1 MTHPEA
7 PVKETL
13 FRGARAAVDE
23 PVQVSRTDGDYSAGK
38 LTGVSLIAQG
48 EALGHDM
55 WIDDVT
61 LQQVAKYANQSN
73 NGIKSRFTHPSMS
86 ADGMGRH
93 LGRLKNVRVEG
104 EKVVGDLH
112 FAQSAHSTPEGD
124 LAEYVMQLAEEDP
137 AAAGLSIVFE
147 HDREAEQEYMSE
159 HTTDSFE
166 SPDEKNMRNLPHVR
180 LEKLRA
186 ADIVDEPAANPEGLF
201 DRQGLARD
209 VDDLLTYAAG
219 FSDTK
224 PKALA
229 FGVDADRASQ
239 FLRRWL
245 DRHQFSIVPRDQEI
259 PEMSEKPEV
268 VEAVA
273 SDSAPAAESFTREDF
288 LSELSAYVDR
298 FGSENGQKWFSEGI
312 ELEEALGRQCETLS
326 EQVEQLKSELSDA
339 KEQLEAAASVGEEPI
354 DVGELQVNDKA
365 RLSDFFQS
373 QSEN

>member
-1 MTHPEA
+1 MTHPEV

-13 FRGARAAVDE
+13 FRGARATVSE
-23 PVQVSRTDGDYSAGK
+23 PVQVSRTDGHYGAGK
-38 LTGVSLIAQG
+38 LTGVSLIAKG

-55 WIDDVT
+55 WIDEMT
-61 LQQVAKYANQSN
+61 LQQVAEFANQSN

-93 LGRLKNVRVEG
+93 LGRLRNVRVEG
-104 EKVVGDLH
+104 EKVIGDLH

-147 HDREAEQEYMSE
+147 HDREAEQKYMSE
-159 HTTDSFE
+159 YGETSFE
-166 SPDEKNMRNLPHVR
+166 SPDENNYRNLPHVR

-186 ADIVDEPAANPEGLF
+186 ADVVDEPAANPEGLF

-219 FSDTK
+219 FSEEK

-245 DRHQFSIVPRDQEI
+245 DRHQFSIVSRNEEFPKMSDQN
-259 PEMSEKPEV
+259 EV
-268 VEAVA
+268 VEAVT
-273 SDSAPAAESFTREDF
+273 SDSAPAADSFSREDF
-288 LSELSAYVDR
+288 LSELSAYVDQ

-312 ELEEALGRQCETLS
+312 ELQEALGRQCELLS

-365 RLSDFFQS
+365 RLADFFKN

>member
-1 MTHPEA
+1 MTHPEL

-13 FRGARAAVDE
+13 FRGARASVDE
-23 PVQVSRTDGDYSAGK
+23 PVQISRVGGDYNAG
-38 LTGVSLIAQG
+38 LLSGVSLIAKG

-55 WIDDVT
+55 WIDEVT
-61 LQQVAKYANQSN
+61 LMQVAEFANQSN

-93 LGRLKNVRVEG
+93 LGRLKDVRVEG
-104 EKVVGDLH
+104 EKVIGDLH
-112 FAQSAHSTPEGD
+112 FAQSAHATPEGD
-124 LAEYVMQLAEEDP
+124 LAEYVMKLAEEDP

-147 HDREAEQEYMSE
+147 HDQEAEQQFMTKFSK
-159 HTTDSFE
+159 DSFM
-166 SPDEKNMRNLPHVR
+166 SPDEDNLRNLPHVR
-180 LEKLRA
+180 LA
-186 ADIVDEPAANPEGLF
+186 
-201 DRQGLARD
+201 LARD

-245 DRHQFSIVPRDQEI
+245 DRHQFSIVPRNEEL
-259 PEMSEKPEV
+259 PEMSEQPEV
-268 VEAVA
+268 VEVPRNEELPEMSEQPEVVESVT
-273 SDSAPAAESFTREDF
+273 SDSAPVVESFTREDF

-312 ELEEALGRQCETLS
+312 ELQEALGRQCEMLA
-326 EQVEQLKSELSDA
+326 EQVEQLKSELSEA

-354 DVGELQVNDKA
+354 DVGELQINDKK
-365 RLSDFFQS
+365 RLSDFFS
-373 QSEN
+373 NQSEN

>member
-1 MTHPEA
+1 MTHPEL

-13 FRGARAAVDE
+13 FRGARATVDE
-23 PVQVSRTDGDYSAGK
+23 PVQISRVGGDYNAG
-38 LTGVSLIAQG
+38 LLSGVSLIAKG

-55 WIDDVT
+55 WIDEVT
-61 LQQVAKYANQSN
+61 LMQVAEFANQSN

-93 LGRLKNVRVEG
+93 LGRLKDVRVEG
-104 EKVVGDLH
+104 EKVIGDLH
-112 FAQSAHSTPEGD
+112 FAQSAHATPEGD
-124 LAEYVMQLAEEDP
+124 LAEYVMKLAEEDP

-147 HDREAEQEYMSE
+147 HDQEAEQKFMTKFSK
-159 HTTDSFE
+159 DSFM
-166 SPDEKNMRNLPHVR
+166 SPDEDNLRNLPHVR
-180 LEKLRA
+180 LAKLRA

-245 DRHQFSIVPRDQEI
+245 DRHQFSIVPRNEEL
-259 PEMSEKPEV
+259 PEMSEQPEV
-268 VEAVA
+268 VESVT
-273 SDSAPAAESFTREDF
+273 SDSAPVVESFTREDF

-312 ELEEALGRQCETLS
+312 ELEEALGRQCEMLA
-326 EQVEQLKSELSDA
+326 EQVEQLKSELSEA

-354 DVGELQVNDKA
+354 DVGELQINDKK
-365 RLSDFFQS
+365 RLSDFFS
-373 QSEN
+373 NQSEN